1 MTSPIATKRGK
12 VMETRVNPTYCV
24 YCGAE
29 VDASRLMPRRF
40 GESFCSEAHAETFVA
55 EARAARL
62 VVAARAPVKTDGAEV
77 PGRQNEKGGARRWD
91 LKHALKMAVCLGTP
105 LIAVAFLVGGG
116 GALLGA
122 GAAVLP
128 YVALLA
134 CPLGMFFMM
143 RGMQGHAK
151 GDGESEHSAA
161 SGDAKRS

>member
-1 MTSPIATKRGK
+1 
-12 VMETRVNPTYCV
+12 METRGNPTYCAS
-24 YCGAE
+24 CGAA
-29 VDASRLMPRRF
+29 VDTTGLVPRRF
-40 GESFCSEAHAETFVA
+40 GESFRSEAHAETFVT

-62 VVAARAPVKTDGAEV
+62 AVAARAAVEAGDAKAAGGLSEQDGV
-77 PGRQNEKGGARRWD
+77 RRWD
-91 LKHALKMAVCLGTP
+91 LQRALKMAVCLGAP

-122 GAAVLP
+122 GAALIP

-134 CPLGMFFMM
+134 CPLSMFFMM

-161 SGDAKRS
+161 SGDGNRS

>member
-1 MTSPIATKRGK
+1 
-12 VMETRVNPTYCV
+12 METLGNSTYCAS
-24 YCGAE
+24 CGAE
-29 VDASRLMPRRF
+29 VDSTRSMPRRF
-40 GESFCSEAHAETFVA
+40 GESFCSEAHAETFAA

-62 VVAARAPVKTDGAEV
+62 AVAARAPVKADGTDV
-77 PGRQNEKGGARRWD
+77 PSGLNDKGGARRWD
-91 LKHALKMAVCLGTP
+91 LKHALKMAVCLGAP

-116 GALLGA
+116 GVLLGA

-161 SGDAKRS
+161 SGDATRS